1 MTKNFDTL
9 LESVLQKLDEAPIS
23 HENPEEIVTK
33 AVQTAKA
40 SGKGHWT
47 PVAKMGDEKA
57 MADFIRKVVNR
68 VLPEKNNT
76 YNPDINTKD
85 ELKNETLKAIEAEM
99 KKSGWAQKFLADRL
113 SNKELLGSVT
123 FEVAA
128 NALRS
133 EEPVTQKEISAA
145 LKKKV
150 EEISTPEGQK
160 ARIEKNAEK
169 APRTASEGY
178 NKNRSYNLN
187 DIAAGTLKGEYVDY
201 YNALEHAGA
210 KEELDGR
217 ALEDALKNAGAT
229 VSRIPGI
236 LSNFVSKGIL
246 TKAEEAN
253 TKEKDYEEGNTGE
266 EPTLPEEDDVEELGG
281 GFSDSFNRTFSP
293 FASETAE

>member
-47 PVAKMGDEKA
+47 PVVKMGDDKA
-57 MADFIRKVVNR
+57 MADFIRKVVHR
-68 VLPEKNNT
+68 VLPDNNNT
-76 YNPDINTKD
+76 HNPYINTKE
-85 ELKNETLKAIEAEM
+85 ELKAETLKAIQAEM

-128 NALRS
+128 NAMQN
-133 EEPVTQKEISAA
+133 EQPVTQKEINAA

-150 EEISTPEGQK
+150 AEIATPEGQK
-160 ARIEKNAEK
+160 ARIEKSVAR
-169 APRTASEGY
+169 APRTAAEGY
-178 NKNRSYNLN
+178 SKNRSYTLN
-187 DIAAGTLKGEYVDY
+187 DVAAGTLKGEYVDY

-217 ALEDALKNAGAT
+217 SLEDALKNAGAT
-229 VSRIPGI
+229 VSRIPSI
-236 LSNFVSKGIL
+236 LNNFVMKGIL
-246 TKAEEAN
+246 TGAEESRSTEPN
-253 TKEKDYEEGNTGE
+253 EEDFEKGGTGE
-266 EPTLPEEDDVEELGG
+266 FETINPEDLGEFGGEEDLEDY
-281 GFSDSFNRTFSP
+281 F
-293 FASETAE
+293 